1 MAHAWVAACDAGD
14 LRTVDLL
21 LPVVEHTALGVN
33 CTDGAGMTG
42 LMAALEKGRL
52 EVVDKLIDHKDINMD
67 FAQTDT
73 RGRSALDL
81 VVLSPSGHFMDLILD
96 GLASNLV
103 EEGELEKILLPRLLS
118 CVTLGKVEKFKKM
131 LDFFDINFQQGAL
144 LSFLIISG
152 EVKFI
157 RTMVHHCD
165 DTQKKIIITEQNKKS
180 FLYALKTGR
189 CNVLKPVFSNF
200 PIFGKNLGN
209 ILTNPIPSLGS
220 KERAETVKEEIF
232 KMLKE
237 IIIMH
242 DCKSYF
248 PSFKP
253 DVFATAINCIC
264 VNGKDDHGN
273 TLLMYAVKW
282 DFIPAAGFLLSL
294 PTIDVNMRNNYG
306 DSALDL
312 HSFPT
317 QPMLQVP
324 WSAMLE
330 LFLERDAV
338 FKDVDFRHVR
348 MPLLAISLAQNRLD
362 VVDSLL
368 DSSYHPSTSEIA
380 VAKDMLAV
388 SKRVLAFGHKGLSA
402 DMKPTL
408 LKLLYKL
415 ELRLRSDERR
425 CGKL

>member
-33 CTDGAGMTG
+33 CTDGAGVTG

-67 FAQTDT
+67 FTQTDT

-81 VVLSPSGHFMDLILD
+81 VILSPSGHFMDLILN

-103 EEGELEKILLPRLLS
+103 EERELEKMLLPSLLS

-131 LDFFDINFQQGAL
+131 IDFFDINFQQGAL

-157 RTMVHHCD
+157 WTMIHHCN
-165 DTQKKIIITEQNKKS
+165 DTQKEIIITEQNKKS

-189 CNVLKPVFSNF
+189 CNVLKP
-200 PIFGKNLGN
+200 L
-209 ILTNPIPSLGS
+209 LTYPIPSLGS
-220 KERAETVKEEIF
+220 KERAEEVKKEIF
-232 KMLKE
+232 QMLKE
-237 IIIMH
+237 MILGH
-242 DCKSYF
+242 D
-248 PSFKP
+248 PNDPPFKT
-253 DVFATAINCIC
+253 DVFASAINCIC
-264 VNGKDDHGN
+264 VNGKDEQGN
-273 TLLMYAVKW
+273 TLLMYAV
-282 DFIPAAGFLLSL
+282 IYSCLPAAGFLLLL
-294 PTIDVNMRNNYG
+294 PTLDVNMRNNRG
-306 DSALDL
+306 NSALNL
-312 HSFPT
+312 LSLST
-317 QPMLQVP
+317 QPMLKVP
-324 WSAMLE
+324 WSAVLE
-330 LFLERDAV
+330 LFVERDAV
-338 FKDVDFRHVR
+338 FKDVEFRHVK

-415 ELRLRSDERR
+415 ELRLRSDDRR
-425 CGKL
+425 KL

>member
-81 VVLSPSGHFMDLILD
+81 VILSPSGHFMDLILN

-103 EEGELEKILLPRLLS
+103 EERELEKMLLPSLLS

-157 RTMVHHCD
+157 WTMIHHCN
-165 DTQKKIIITEQNKKS
+165 DTQKEIIITEQNKKS

-189 CNVLKPVFSNF
+189 CNVLKP
-200 PIFGKNLGN
+200 L
-209 ILTNPIPSLGS
+209 LTYPIPSLGS
-220 KERAETVKEEIF
+220 KERAEEVKKEIF
-232 KMLKE
+232 QMLKE
-237 IIIMH
+237 MILGH
-242 DCKSYF
+242 D
-248 PSFKP
+248 PNDPPFKT
-253 DVFATAINCIC
+253 DVFASAINCIC
-264 VNGKDDHGN
+264 VNGKDEQGN
-273 TLLMYAVKW
+273 TLLMYAV
-282 DFIPAAGFLLSL
+282 IYSCLPAAGFLLLL
-294 PTIDVNMRNNYG
+294 PTLDVNMRNNRG
-306 DSALDL
+306 NSALNL
-312 HSFPT
+312 LSLST
-317 QPMLQVP
+317 QPMLKVP
-324 WSAMLE
+324 GSAVLE
-330 LFLERDAV
+330 LFVERSVTNSPVV
-338 FKDVDFRHVR
+338 F
-348 MPLLAISLAQNRLD
+348 INRSIIPC
-362 VVDSLL
+362 V
-368 DSSYHPSTSEIA
+368 
-380 VAKDMLAV
+380 
-388 SKRVLAFGHKGLSA
+388 
-402 DMKPTL
+402 
-408 LKLLYKL
+408 KLPN
-415 ELRLRSDERR
+415 
-425 CGKL
+425 